1 MILKSVDLKG
11 VLKEGIRGGM
21 GKALAVDYLAPE
33 EMAGVL
39 MASRITLE
47 PGASVGEHLHPET
60 EELYLVLDGHGV
72 GFLDGEPFDVGPG
85 DAWLCK
91 AGHTHGVQNGPGTPL
106 AFFAV
111 LTRAGGTP

>member
-1 MILKSVDLKG
+1 MIKRI
-11 VLKEGIRGGM
+11 EGLPVQAKVNIRGGE
-21 GKALAVDYLAPE
+21 GKAQAVDYLAPD

-39 MASRITLE
+39 MATRIALE

-60 EELYLVLDGHGV
+60 EELYLVLEGQGV
-72 GFLDGEPFDVGPG
+72 GFLDGESFAVGPG

-91 AGHTHGVQNGPGTPL
+91 AGHTHGVTNSGKAPL

-111 LTRAGGTP
+111 LTRAEGR

>member
-1 MILKSVDLKG
+1 MIRKFEGRPVQ
-11 VLKEGIRGGM
+11 VKEKIRGGT
-21 GKALAVDYLAPE
+21 GKASAVDYLAPD

-47 PGASVGEHLHPET
+47 PGASVGEHLHPDT
-60 EELYLVLDGHGV
+60 EELYLILEGQGT
-72 GFLDGEPFDVGPG
+72 GYLDGEPFEAGPG

-91 AGHTHGVQNGPGTPL
+91 AGHTHGLKNGDDLPL

-111 LTRAGGTP
+111 LTARR

>member
-1 MILKSVDLKG
+1 MIIKG
-11 VLKEGIRGGM
+11 EKLNGVWKEAIRGGT
-21 GKALAVDYLAPE
+21 GKALAVDYLAPD

-39 MASRITLE
+39 MASKITLE

-60 EELYLVLDGHGV
+60 EELYLVLEGHGV
-72 GFLDGEPFDVGPG
+72 GFLDGESFDVGPG

-91 AGHTHGVQNGPGTPL
+91 AGHTHGLSNSGSAPL

-111 LTRAGGTP
+111 LTSRR

>member
-1 MILKSVDLKG
+1 MIKKIGSLEEKV
-11 VLKEGIRGGM
+11 KEAIRGGT
-21 GKALAVDYLAPE
+21 GKASAVDYLAPD

-47 PGASVGEHLHPET
+47 PGASVGEHLHPDT
-60 EELYLVLDGHGV
+60 EELYLVLEGLGT
-72 GFLDGEPFDVGPG
+72 GYLDGEPFEVGPG

-91 AGHTHGVQNGPGTPL
+91 AGHTHGLRNGDDMPL

-111 LTRAGGTP
+111 LTARR